1 MRRTGKGSVGA
12 ESDALRADMLVAGR
26 VVRMIIVLGFVLV
39 GFRSVYL
46 ARDVDG
52 EQPDATIV
60 KAAPRSSFELFD
72 RDGQAMALSMECFDI
87 SVSPRSLLRSHTPVH
102 MASALAR
109 GLHLPEAQV
118 LERLLPKE
126 VDKDTGF
133 LIPEKPKLLR
143 FDSEGARAVQRWLK
157 TGSLDPDAEEVPMH
171 GWSWVVL
178 DSRRHATLAWQPE
191 VVLDLHER
199 LRHMSAKSAERP
211 ERWTRKILRDLTK
224 LVTQAG
230 LPTDVQEDLQRLSSF
245 ERRAFLADAIWAELC
260 PTTYRSLAKGVEPNM
275 AHKVAQMLRDET
287 VSPWQIKLQPS
298 MRRFQPV
305 REDPLHM
312 VAMGEAAPGAADPF
326 AVLGHWGVLGEDDA
340 KAQALRDRDKSP
352 HLLPWDEAADPVAA
366 RASELARQWKPWS
379 GLERLCQT
387 ILEDSGVAESW
398 SQKTRTYTVRGRRL
412 ARDRRVRWKDR
423 EVPDYYMD
431 ASLADAPIELHTTLD
446 AQLQFELH
454 AELLSVMDRMDPAM
468 AMGICLDVES
478 GRVLAVD
485 GMQAYPG
492 GRFLPTQHVFTPGST
507 LKSVIM
513 AAALDRGV
521 VAPDTKFKTFYP
533 KGIVVREGRSSR
545 HIAEAEGAPRE
556 AEIEARA
563 GLSKSVNAVLIQI
576 GLRLEAADL
585 RGILVDMGYGSRPGV
600 GLGSEGVGYLPK
612 LKKGT
617 WDRVYTHPS
626 ICFGHELGVTL
637 WQHAQGLASI
647 ARGGDFLP
655 LSLVD
660 SVHQEQLSHRF
671 DLGGRRPVLSAKA
684 CEQVL
689 EMMAIGAQSG
699 TGRHVANDKLCPEF
713 EYIGTKTGTTEKTKT
728 EVCIH
733 VELQHA
739 AEHREKETSCSR
751 SCYKSLKG
759 KQLHKGLG
767 STCYTA
773 SMCAIGR
780 LSEDGPTILTL
791 VVVEDARAKDKK
803 FGAEVA
809 GSSAILLLRRA
820 LGLSAETGRDLTLSV
835 PELPSEA
842 FGEYDLPWL
851 EEGDA
856 SWAAIERGGMQND

>member
-1 MRRTGKGSVGA
+1 
-12 ESDALRADMLVAGR
+12 MLVAR
-26 VVRMIIVLGFVLV
+26 RIVQNLIVLGFVLV
-39 GFRSVYL
+39 IGRSVYL
-46 ARDVDG
+46 AFDVNG
-52 EQPDATIV
+52 EQPNATIV

-87 SVSPRSLLRSHTPVH
+87 SVSPRSLWRSHTPMH
-102 MASALAR
+102 MAAALADV
-109 GLHLPEAQV
+109 LQLPEAEV
-118 LERLLPKE
+118 LERLLPKG

-143 FDSEGARAVQRWLK
+143 FDAQGAQAVQQWLK
-157 TGSLDPDAEEVPMH
+157 TGSLDPDAEDVPMY

-191 VVLDLHER
+191 VVLDLQER
-199 LRHMSAKSAERP
+199 LRHMSKKSAERP
-211 ERWTRKILRDLTK
+211 ERWTRKLLRDLTK

-230 LPTDVQEDLQRLSSF
+230 LPADVQEDLQRLNTF
-245 ERRAFLADAIWAELC
+245 ERRAYLADAIWAELC

-275 AHKVAQMLRDET
+275 AHSVAQLLRSET
-287 VSPWQIKLQPS
+287 VSPWQIKLLPS

-312 VAMGEAAPGAADPF
+312 VAMGEAAPGTLDPF
-326 AVLGHWGVLGEDDA
+326 AVLGHWGVLGEEDA

-387 ILEDSGVAESW
+387 ILEDSGVAETW
-398 SQKTRTYTVRGRRL
+398 SQKTRTHTVRGRRL
-412 ARDRRVRWKDR
+412 ARDRRVRWEDR
-423 EVPDYYMD
+423 EVPDYYLG
-431 ASLADAPIELHTTLD
+431 ASLADAPLELHTTLD

-454 AELLSVMDRMDPAM
+454 AELLSIMDRMDPAM
-468 AMGICLDVES
+468 AMGICVDVES

-507 LKSVIM
+507 MKSVIM

-521 VAPDTKFKTFYP
+521 VAPETEFKTFYP
-533 KGIVVREGRSSR
+533 GGLVVREGRSSR
-545 HIAEAEGAPRE
+545 TITEAEGAPRE
-556 AEIEARA
+556 GEIEARA
-563 GLSKSVNAVLIQI
+563 GLARSVNAVLVQI
-576 GLRLEAADL
+576 GLLLDPADL
-585 RGILVDMGYGSRPGV
+585 RGLLVELGYGSRPGI

-612 LKKGT
+612 LEKGT
-617 WDRVYTHPS
+617 WSRVYTHAS

-637 WQHAQGLASI
+637 WQHAQGLAAI
-647 ARGGDFLP
+647 ARGGEFLP

-660 SVHQEQLSHRF
+660 SVHQEDLSHRF
-671 DLGGRRPVLSAKA
+671 DLGERRPVLSAIA

-713 EYIGTKTGTTEKTKT
+713 EYIGTKTGTTEKADT

-733 VELQHA
+733 VELEHA
-739 AEHREKETSCSR
+739 AEHRVKKTSCSR

-759 KQLHKGLG
+759 KRLHKGKRD
-767 STCYTA
+767 TCYTA
-773 SMCAIGR
+773 SMCAVGR
-780 LSEDGPTILTL
+780 LSEDGPTVLTL
-791 VVVEDARAKDKK
+791 VVVEDARSDKK